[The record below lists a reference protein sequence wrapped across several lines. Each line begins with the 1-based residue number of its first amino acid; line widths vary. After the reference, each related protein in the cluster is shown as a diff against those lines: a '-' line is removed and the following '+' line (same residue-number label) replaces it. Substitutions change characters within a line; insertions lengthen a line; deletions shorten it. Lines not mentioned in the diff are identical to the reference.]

1 MSEDTVSVNKKE
13 LQNNYLWL
21 NDNIIYKF
29 LTRVSKKQCKKYL
42 NETVDWFIY
51 LWFNKSLKIF
61 EWSIVIYISS
71 TIFKL

>member
-29 LTRVSKKQCKKYL
+29 LTRVSKKA
-42 NETVDWFIY
+42 IY
-51 LWFNKSLKIF
+51 KANIWMK
-61 EWSIVIYISS
+61 
-71 TIFKL
+71 

>member
-29 LTRVSKKQCKKYL
+29 LTRVSKKAM
-42 NETVDWFIY
+42 
-51 LWFNKSLKIF
+51 
-61 EWSIVIYISS
+61 
-71 TIFKL
+71 